1 MSKIDDM
8 ALFVQVV
15 KSGGLAAAGRQ
26 LELSPASMT
35 ARVNAL
41 EQHYDTRLLQRTTRR
56 ISLTDAGNRFYEACL
71 RVLAEVE
78 QAEAALQSDKESLSG
93 QLRITAPSDF
103 GRQYVVPAL
112 ADFVSQ
118 HPAVTPYLH
127 LSDGVVNLIEY
138 GYELGIRYGNL
149 PDSDLIVRN
158 LAENRRVLIAS
169 PNYLKK
175 YGVPKHPSDLKQ
187 HQCLV
192 GERRG
197 EPLNK
202 WQFKVKNKQLTIK
215 VKPAFSCND
224 SSIIRLW
231 ALADKGI
238 AYKSIWDVQQNIEK
252 GDLQTIL
259 DDFVF
264 GFITGDNEKTGLQIV
279 YPNRRYLPVQVAGF
293 VKFFKGYL
301 QGQKVII

>member
-26 LELSPASMT
+26 LDLSPASMT
-35 ARVNAL
+35 ARVNGL
-41 EQHYDTRLLQRTTRR
+41 ERRYDTLLLQRTTRR
-56 ISLTDAGNRFYEACL
+56 ISLTDAGKRFYEACL
-71 RVLAEVE
+71 RVIAEVE
-78 QAEAALQSDKESLSG
+78 QAEAALQSDKETLSG

-103 GRQYVVPAL
+103 GRQFVVPAL
-112 ADFVSQ
+112 SEFISQ

-138 GYELGIRYGNL
+138 GYDLGIRYGNL
-149 PDSDLIVRN
+149 PDSDLIVRS

-169 PNYLKK
+169 PNYLKR
-175 YGVPKHPSDLKQ
+175 YGVPKHPEDLKQ

-192 GERRG
+192 AERLG

-202 WQFKVKNKQLTIK
+202 WQFQIDNEQLTLK

-238 AYKSIWDVQQNIEK
+238 AYKSIWDVQQDIDK

-259 DDFVF
+259 NDFVF
-264 GFITGDNEKTGLQIV
+264 GFLSGDNEKTGLQVV

-293 VKFFKGYL
+293 VKFFKAYL
-301 QGQKVII
+301 TM